1 MSTCW
6 KCGKVLPDGQVECEP
21 GECGVPEE
29 TNVQSIIDA
38 LRAQGQPIDWGK
50 VTCFADLVKIMSV
63 WMFAVMSDGRRQR
76 EFQIRRLKRSAK
88 FFKANPRFLL

>member
-1 MSTCW
+1 MSGFDYIL
-6 KCGKVLPDGQVECEP
+6 CGIGLLFLI
-21 GECGVPEE
+21 
-29 TNVQSIIDA
+29 NFI
-38 LRAQGQPIDWGK
+38 
-50 VTCFADLVKIMSV
+50 

>member
-63 WMFAVMSDGRRQR
+63 FYSEVRVMPHTPAWNQLRQFISEPTKPGSTEETR
-76 EFQIRRLKRSAK
+76 
-88 FFKANPRFLL
+88 